1 MVIVKLL
8 AAVLFFANVDL
19 QIGEATVTVQL
30 YRIVWLLFVHE
41 AMTANYQGF
50 FVTIETL
57 SDLTADLA
65 VLATAIAAM
74 ISADSINLDETAL
87 LPPIVAITSFL
98 LLGVRKY
105 EVEGR
110 KDRVLTRFV
119 EGFSQIGWLACIAV
133 VAIFQ

>member
-1 MVIVKLL
+1 M
-8 AAVLFFANVDL
+8 
-19 QIGEATVTVQL
+19 
-30 YRIVWLLFVHE
+30 
-41 AMTANYQGF
+41 
-50 FVTIETL
+50 ETL
-57 SDLTADLA
+57 ADLTADLA

-74 ISADSINLDETAL
+74 ISADSINLDETAF
-87 LPPIVAITSFL
+87 LPPLVAITSFL

-119 EGFSQIGWLACIAV
+119 EGFSQIGWLACLAV